1 MKIGTGPIT
10 GSQVLDEVHEIATLL
25 RSSGI
30 EDLAVYYGWG
40 SRLEINQLWT
50 PIDIKVED
58 LPAFVRDSVEQGIF
72 SPGNSDLIIEDKA
85 GSVKF
90 LLCHESDI
98 HLTTE
103 NLKLIE
109 ETKRHWSEKR
119 YHAGAP
125 S

>member
-10 GSQVLDEVHEIATLL
+10 GIQVLDEVHEIAKLL

-30 EDLAVYYGWG
+30 DNLVVYCGWG

-50 PIDIKVED
+50 PIDIEVE
-58 LPAFVRDSVEQGIF
+58 E
-72 SPGNSDLIIEDKA
+72 
-85 GSVKF
+85 
-90 LLCHESDI
+90 
-98 HLTTE
+98 E